1 MNLDIG
7 AKKPIDGDQV
17 FLVARLLTSA
27 EPPFVLLYDPA
38 KKRRAK
44 RNIQQVDPIKV
55 ISSIGDGDDFIE
67 VEYPHWGTVWFR
79 ASRVRGVREL
89 LKDELLH
96 TSESSGSLVLFQHD
110 PRPEDEHAGFL
121 LFGMDVAKVAQLL
134 NQEVESR

>member
-17 FLVARLLTSA
+17 FLVARFLTSA

-44 RNIQQVDPIKV
+44 RNIQKMDPLKV
-55 ISSIGDGDDFIE
+55 IASIGNGDFIE
-67 VEYPHWGTVWFR
+67 VEYPRWGTVWFR

-89 LKDELLH
+89 LANELLH
-96 TSESSGSLVLFQHD
+96 SPESSGSLVLFQHD
-110 PRPEDEHAGFL
+110 PKPADEHAGFL
-121 LFGMDVAKVAQLL
+121 LFGMEAAEVAQFL